1 MFCGK
6 TALKK
11 PAYLWALLA
20 LLGLLLGGCATSVIV
35 APVGEPVIL
44 SEPVSNVPVLLLS
57 PSGEWVQGRAQSIPA
72 GWACWYPSDED
83 F

>member
-1 MFCGK
+1 MFFGK

-11 PAYLWALLA
+11 PAYLSALLVWLS
-20 LLGLLLGGCATSVIV
+20 LLVGGCATSVIV

-44 SEPVSNVPVLLLS
+44 SESVSNVPVLLLS

>member
-1 MFCGK
+1 MFFGK
-6 TALKK
+6 LALKK
-11 PAYLWALLA
+11 PAYPWALLA

-72 GWACWYPSDED
+72 GWACWSPSDAD

>member
-11 PAYLWALLA
+11 PAYLSALLVWLS
-20 LLGLLLGGCATSVIV
+20 LLVGGCATSVIV

-44 SEPVSNVPVLLLS
+44 SESVSNVPVLLLS

-72 GWACWYPSDED
+72 SWAWWYTSDED